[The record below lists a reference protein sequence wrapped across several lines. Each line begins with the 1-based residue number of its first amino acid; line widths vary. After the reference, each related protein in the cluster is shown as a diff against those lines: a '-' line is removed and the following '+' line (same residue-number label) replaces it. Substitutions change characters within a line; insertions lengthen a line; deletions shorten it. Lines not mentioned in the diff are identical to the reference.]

1 VSARTPRHSAID
13 LLKGATTFIATLESE
28 RMPFTE
34 STMIFIDAGCVT
46 GVNKTIDEC
55 NADPISMRI
64 LEPYRMLLY
73 VLINNIFSRFYYCQA
88 VTN

>member
-1 VSARTPRHSAID
+1 MAVAFCEPPRGSTSMNSTFANVSARTPRHSAID

-55 NADPISMRI
+55 NADSISMRI
-64 LEPYRMLLY
+64 LEPY
-73 VLINNIFSRFYYCQA
+73 
-88 VTN
+88 